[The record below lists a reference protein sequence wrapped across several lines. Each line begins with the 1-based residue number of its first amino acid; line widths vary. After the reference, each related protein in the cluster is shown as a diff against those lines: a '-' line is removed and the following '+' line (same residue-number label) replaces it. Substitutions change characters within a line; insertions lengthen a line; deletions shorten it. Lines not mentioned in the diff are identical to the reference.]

1 MATKRKTQSKQKKK
15 KKFLINQMKLR
26 KKKKG
31 DPTIQKFGDM
41 AEDAK

>member
-1 MATKRKTQSKQKKK
+1 MQNTIQTKKK
-15 KKFLINQMKLR
+15 KKFSHKPNEIKE
-26 KKKKG
+26 KKKG

>member
-1 MATKRKTQSKQKKK
+1 MATKRKTQSKQKK

>member
-15 KKFLINQMKLR
+15 KISHKPNEIKE
-26 KKKKG
+26 KKKG